1 MSQNF
6 LKIYK
11 SLKLLKRETFNEDK
25 IKFKKM
31 ELVKENSILVVQN
44 FKKSMS
50 AMTYR
55 FSQHIVV

>member
-44 FKKSMS
+44 LKKSML

>member
-44 FKKSMS
+44 LKNSMS